1 MFCHGIERKHFV
13 WMAAL
18 ALLAVASLSAQSPKG
33 WKLRS
38 DNSTRASDPDGAGA
52 IRFVEE
58 KGGFHATNPQA
69 ATYWNPAHTV
79 AGNYSL
85 RGTFTVLKPTSHS
98 EYYGLIFGGNDLEGA
113 GQNYLYFMVAGD
125 GTWLLK
131 RRTGNDTENV
141 AGPTPNNA
149 VKQPDASG
157 KSTNALAVRVLA
169 DKTEYIVNGTVVH
182 TSPKSGKTAKT
193 DGIYGLRVNH
203 LLEVQVD
210 GFALSK
216 L

>member
-1 MFCHGIERKHFV
+1 
-13 WMAAL
+13 MAAL
-18 ALLAVASLSAQSPKG
+18 GLLAAVSLDAQSPKG

-38 DNSTRASDPDGAGA
+38 DNSTRAADPDGAGP

-69 ATYWNPAHTV
+69 AAYWNPANTA

-85 RGTFTVLKPTSHS
+85 KGTFTVLKPTSHS
-98 EYYGLIFGGNDLEGA
+98 EYYGLVFGGSDLEGA
-113 GQNYLYFMVAGD
+113 RQSYLYFMVAGD

-131 RRTGNDTENV
+131 SRTGNDTENV
-141 AGPTPNNA
+141 AGPTPNSS

-157 KSTNALAVRVLA
+157 KSTNALEVRARA
-169 DKTEYIVNGTVVH
+169 DKVEYVVNGTVVH

>member
-1 MFCHGIERKHFV
+1 MLF
-13 WMAAL
+13 
-18 ALLAVASLSAQSPKG
+18 
-33 WKLRS
+33 RS
-38 DNSTRASDPDGAGA
+38 
-52 IRFVEE
+52 
-58 KGGFHATNPQA
+58 
-69 ATYWNPAHTV
+69 
-79 AGNYSL
+79 
-85 RGTFTVLKPTSHS
+85 
-98 EYYGLIFGGNDLEGA
+98 
-113 GQNYLYFMVAGD
+113 
-125 GTWLLK
+125 
-131 RRTGNDTENV
+131 NDTENV